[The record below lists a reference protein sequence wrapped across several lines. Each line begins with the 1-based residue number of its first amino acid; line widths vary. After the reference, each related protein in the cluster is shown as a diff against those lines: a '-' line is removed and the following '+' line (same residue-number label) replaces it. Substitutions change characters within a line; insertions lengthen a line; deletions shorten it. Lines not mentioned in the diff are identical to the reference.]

1 MIRARISNIITIAA
15 TALLGLLGLVFAFI
29 EARMLIAGDFAAY
42 AVPWYGVLVAIGRLV
57 AALLWMILLPLLG
70 LLLKVRFFRL
80 GAGIAVF
87 AAGFLYNIF
96 VFQGFSS
103 GGSIVGM
110 VVWGVT
116 ILYLLGAVIYPLKE
130 SKE

>member
-42 AVPWYGVLVAIGRLV
+42 AVPWYRALVAVGRLI

-80 GAGIAVF
+80 GAVGAET
-87 AAGFLYNIF
+87 FLPF
-96 VFQGFSS
+96 GKDLFRAPEQQRFHHQ
-103 GGSIVGM
+103 
-110 VVWGVT
+110 
-116 ILYLLGAVIYPLKE
+116 
-130 SKE
+130 